1 MAIGWGKPRIMI
13 KELGN
18 PNAKWM
24 EVPTPVEDSVQLTPT
39 KGDKKEAKLEGGDNE
54 DVKYGK
60 NNYELLYGIRVA
72 DNKTMPIKHDEGYVA
87 AEYSVALQPENP
99 KVSGFIIDRSAVSV
113 EDPFTTSEGGVWTYA
128 HDALKPEKGKKVKWG
143 IISIE
148 EKGDGFNVTGE
159 GEDFEA

>member
-99 KVSGFIIDRSAVSV
+99 KVPGFIIDRSSVSV
-113 EDPFTTSEGGVWTYA
+113 EDPFSTSEGGVWTYA

-148 EKGDGFNVTGE
+148 ENGDGFNVTGE